1 MFVNIFRF
9 KIKKT
14 PFPRNTFGW
23 LLLILYTSKNLHH
36 KAFITFLVNRKN
48 TYVGYSS
55 YAKNICWSIFSWDKF
70 AKMKIGQSILRL
82 TQKTLC
88 LQKISLSD
96 KVLFDKQYK
105 FSLDLEETYF
115 EINLSNICI
124 KTCIKDSNNSFNQK
138 TFGCKR
144 HK

>member
-1 MFVNIFRF
+1 M
-9 KIKKT
+9 
-14 PFPRNTFGW
+14 
-23 LLLILYTSKNLHH
+23 L
-36 KAFITFLVNRKN
+36 
-48 TYVGYSS
+48 
-55 YAKNICWSIFSWDKF
+55 AKNKS
-70 AKMKIGQSILRL
+70 M
-82 TQKTLC
+82 
-88 LQKISLSD
+88 SD